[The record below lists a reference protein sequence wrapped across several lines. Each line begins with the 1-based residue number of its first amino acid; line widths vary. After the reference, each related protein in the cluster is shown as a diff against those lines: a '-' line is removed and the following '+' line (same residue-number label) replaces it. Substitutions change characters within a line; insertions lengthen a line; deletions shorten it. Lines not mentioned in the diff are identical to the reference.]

1 MQEVSSSFQACS
13 HDDASAPGGKNA
25 AGGPDGCFCGR
36 IRRGSMVTIDR
47 LSVLSHYS
55 VNNLLC
61 VCLAARVINGKGERG
76 SSVRLLLPAS
86 SVLF

>member
-1 MQEVSSSFQACS
+1 MQEVSSSLHACS

-47 LSVLSHYS
+47 LSVLSHYYS
-55 VNNLLC
+55 VNKLLC
-61 VCLAARVINGKGERG
+61 VCLAARVINGKGRQRE
-76 SSVRLLLPAS
+76 
-86 SVLF
+86 